1 MSKRATTQ
9 NATAISQ
16 VSKNDWQ
23 DLHSNDESDNQYPT
37 DIPSQVI
44 LHRLT
49 AAIKGTAANLVEDIE
64 IVVVSGFVHRVSVLS
79 NPQYK

>member
-23 DLHSNDESDNQYPT
+23 DLHSNDESDNQYAP